1 MAGGI
6 REEDGVLSEKEDLP
20 MKVATFRFGV
30 IADFVTGVRLGYG
43 EKERLLSDKEGRIY
57 EIPGTTATRVSR
69 STILAW
75 ASAYRKGGYKIEAL
89 RPKQRADK
97 GSFRSLDT
105 TLRMAIKGLK
115 EENPYYTVPVI
126 IRKLRLQKIVG
137 ADDAVNKATIY
148 RFLRQE
154 NLTKVSDDAVD
165 RRRFEAAHSNEIWQ
179 CDVLHGPMVQVEGSA
194 ASKKAYLMAIIDD
207 HSRLVVHAEFY
218 LSETFDTLKSALRAA
233 VSRRGVPQKFYV
245 DNGACYRSEQLDRIL
260 ASLGIALSHS
270 RPYKPQGRGKIERW
284 FKNIRDSFLPM
295 IGGAPTLQ
303 ALNDALDA
311 FVDDYNNTD
320 HSSTKETPYQRYRN
334 DLACVRPAPE
344 RLMDYFRRREQRR
357 VKKDRT
363 VQVQG
368 RVFEVPAKLIDKTV
382 DLLFHDDNPG
392 EVEVCHQ
399 GLTYGRAVPLD
410 LAVNA
415 SVGRDWGEGGDKRR
429 AKTKAVAPPAAA
441 PAPSGGNLFDAVV
454 YEHEEEIF

>member
-1 MAGGI
+1 
-6 REEDGVLSEKEDLP
+6 

-43 EKERLLSDKEGRIY
+43 EKERLLTEKAERTY
-57 EIPGTTATRVSR
+57 EIPGTSGTRIGR
-69 STILAW
+69 ATILAW
-75 ASAYRKGGYKIEAL
+75 IAAYRKGGYKIEAL
-89 RPKQRADK
+89 CPKQRSDK
-97 GSFRSLDT
+97 GTFRGLDT

-126 IRKLRLQKIVG
+126 IKKLRLQKIVG
-137 ADDAVNKATIY
+137 ADDHINKATIY

-165 RRRFEAAHSNEIWQ
+165 RRRFETAHSNEMWQ
-179 CDVLHGPMVQVEGSA
+179 CDVLHGPMVHVDGSA
-194 ASKKAYLMAIIDD
+194 VSKKAYLMAIIDD

-218 LSETFDTLKSALRAA
+218 LSETFDTLKDALRAA

-295 IGGAPTLQ
+295 LSGTLTLQ
-303 ALNDALDA
+303 SLNDALDT
-311 FVDDYNNTD
+311 FVDDYNNTE
-320 HSSTKETPYQRYRN
+320 HGSTKETPYQRYRR
-334 DLACVRPAPE
+334 DLSCVRPAPE
-344 RLMDYFRRREQRR
+344 RLLDYFRRREQRR

-363 VQVQG
+363 VQIQG
-368 RVFEVPAKLIDKTV
+368 RIFEVPAKLIDKTV
-382 DLLFHDDNPG
+382 DLLFHDDTPG
-392 EVEVCHQ
+392 DVEIVYQ
-399 GLTYGRAVPLD
+399 SLTFGRAVPLD

-415 SVGRDWGEGGDKRR
+415 KGGREWGLDSGKRL
-429 AKTKAVAPPAAA
+429 AKTKATPLPTATPM
-441 PAPSGGNLFDAVV
+441 PSGGSLFDNIS
-454 YEHEEEIF
+454 YDLEEEIF

>member
-1 MAGGI
+1 
-6 REEDGVLSEKEDLP
+6 

-43 EKERLLSDKEGRIY
+43 EKERLLVSKTERTY
-57 EIPGTTATRVSR
+57 EIPGTTATRISR
-69 STILAW
+69 ATALAW
-75 ASAYRKGGYKIEAL
+75 ISTYRKGGYKIEAL
-89 RPKQRADK
+89 CPKSRSDR

-126 IRKLRLQKIVG
+126 IKKLRLQKIVG
-137 ADDAVNKATIY
+137 PDDAINSATIY

-154 NLTKVSDDAVD
+154 NLTKASDDAVD
-165 RRRFEAAHSNEIWQ
+165 RRRFEAEHSNQIWQ
-179 CDVLHGPMVQVEGSA
+179 CDVLHGPMVQVEGSTVL
-194 ASKKAYLMAIIDD
+194 KKAYLMAIIDD
-207 HSRLVVHAEFY
+207 HSRLVVHAQFY
-218 LSETFDTLKSALRAA
+218 LSETFETLKDALRAA
-233 VSRRGVPQKFYV
+233 VSRRGMPQKFYV

-295 IGGAPTLQ
+295 LSGVLTLQ
-303 ALNDALDA
+303 GLNDALDT
-311 FVDDYNNTD
+311 FVDDYNNTE
-320 HSSTKETPYQRYRN
+320 HGSTKETPYQRFRK
-334 DLACVRPAPE
+334 DLSCVRPAPE
-344 RLMDYFRRREQRR
+344 RLLDYFRRREHRR

-382 DLLFHDDNPG
+382 DLLFHDDAPG
-392 EVEVCHQ
+392 EVEVIYQ
-399 GLTYGRAVPLD
+399 SLTYGRAVPLD

-415 SVGRDWGEGGDKRR
+415 KGGRDWGEGSRKTP
-429 AKTKAVAPPAAA
+429 AKTSATEPPAAA
-441 PAPSGGNLFDAVV
+441 PSSGGKLFEAGV
-454 YEHEEEIF
+454 YELTEDLF